1 MNLSLQGIGMT
12 SLRTRE
18 RMIKRLSEQG
28 IHNKKI
34 LEIMRDTP
42 RHIFMDEALASRAYE
57 DTALPI
63 GYNQTIS
70 QPYIVAKMTEL
81 LLGSTG
87 HLAKVLEIGTGC
99 GYQTAILAQLV
110 DHVYSIERILPLQ
123 RKAKGYLWD
132 LKLTNISYLYN
143 DGNLGWPDYAPFD
156 GILASAAP
164 AEIPLI
170 LLQQLAIGGVMVI
183 PIGTSGQ
190 QTLQRVTRKTSG
202 YDIEELEA
210 VTFVPFFIRKR
221 INKNVNAQVIFISK
235 RSRPKVQYVNAK

>member
-1 MNLSLQGIGMT
+1 MNSSLQGIGMT

-81 LLGSTG
+81 LLGPSG
-87 HLAKVLEIGTGC
+87 HLGKVLEIGTGC

-110 DHVYSIERILPLQ
+110 DRVYSIERILPLQ
-123 RKAKGYLWD
+123 RKAKGHIWD
-132 LKLTNISYLYN
+132 LRLKNISFLYG

-164 AEIPLI
+164 SEIPPQ
-170 LLQQLAIGGVMVI
+170 LLEQLAIGGVMVI
-183 PIGTSGQ
+183 PIGESGQ
-190 QTLQRVTRKTSG
+190 QILQRVTRTASG
-202 YDIEELEA
+202 YEIEKREA
-210 VTFVPFFIRKR
+210 VIFVPFLSGKE
-221 INKNVNAQVIFISK
+221 
-235 RSRPKVQYVNAK
+235 